1 MSNQKH
7 PSGDGGDQHS
17 EEHHKKESLADQL
30 TGTLTDLTESISQ
43 VRSNRRRASMPPTD
57 TLPVVSAAGS
67 DTPPPPKVLGNG
79 KTSMMHNPVAFGFLM
94 TVGVGLALLAY
105 YIFNN
110 VGALVGWVTGAIF
123 IALGLD
129 PIVRRLEAWG
139 IKRNIGVIVV
149 LAGFAG
155 AVAALVM
162 SIGPIISEQASK
174 FVQYAPN
181 IYQNTIDS
189 DWYHELD
196 QRFNISSWVNENV
209 PKFLESTFSSSQVNS
224 FMSSLLSAGS
234 TLAQSV
240 TGVIIVLFLSLYFL
254 TSMNT
259 IKAWGVRLAP
269 GSKRARVKYI
279 TDKIT
284 DSVGNYVMG
293 QAMVAICNAL
303 FAFFTMLFLGFSF
316 PQLMAIVILILA
328 FIPLVGG
335 VVALI
340 LTSLILLTQ
349 GWSMAL
355 WFAVAYFLY
364 LQVEAYLISPRI
376 MARAVSVPAGVA
388 IISVAAGGAL
398 WGVLGALIAI
408 PAAASMLILVREV
421 FIPRQ
426 AHVWCCRWAAARSSS
441 G

>member
-57 TLPVVSAAGS
+57 TLPVVSAAGN

-426 AHVWCCRWAAARSSS
+426 DQL
-441 G
+441 

>member
-57 TLPVVSAAGS
+57 TLPVVSAAGN

-79 KTSMMHNPVAFGFLM
+79 KASMMHNPVAFGFLM

-129 PIVRRLEAWG
+129 PIVRRLESWG
-139 IKRNIGVIVV
+139 IKRGIGVIAVV
-149 LAGFAG
+149 AGFAG
-155 AVAALVM
+155 AVTGLVM

-174 FVQYAPN
+174 FIQYAPG

-196 QRFNISSWVNENV
+196 QRFNISTWVNENV
-209 PKFLESTFSSSQVNS
+209 PKFLESTFSSSQVNG
-224 FMSSLLSAGS
+224 FMSSLVSAGS

-254 TSMNT
+254 TSMDT

-269 GSKRARVKYI
+269 ASKRVRVKYI

-284 DSVGNYVMG
+284 ESVGNYVMG
-293 QAMVAICNAL
+293 QALVAILNAL
-303 FAFFTMLFLGFSF
+303 FAFFIMLFLGFSF
-316 PQLMAIVILILA
+316 PQLMALVVMILA

-335 VVALI
+335 VIALI

-349 GWSMAL
+349 GWSLAL

-376 MARAVSVPAGVA
+376 MARAVSVPTGIA

-408 PAAASMLILVREV
+408 PVAASMLILIREV

-426 AHVWCCRWAAARSSS
+426 DQI
-441 G
+441 

>member
-79 KTSMMHNPVAFGFLM
+79 KTSMMHSPVAFGFLM

-408 PAAASMLILVREV
+408 PVAASMLILVREV

-426 AHVWCCRWAAARSSS
+426 DQL
-441 G
+441 

>member
-7 PSGDGGDQHS
+7 LSGDGGDQHS

-426 AHVWCCRWAAARSSS
+426 DQL
-441 G
+441 

>member
-67 DTPPPPKVLGNG
+67 DAPPPPKVLGNG

-303 FAFFTMLFLGFSF
+303 FAFFAMLFLGFSF

-355 WFAVAYFLY
+355 WFAVVYFLY
-364 LQVEAYLISPRI
+364 LQVESYLISPRI

-408 PAAASMLILVREV
+408 PVAASMLILVREV

-426 AHVWCCRWAAARSSS
+426 DQL
-441 G
+441 

>member
-376 MARAVSVPAGVA
+376 MARAVLVPAGVA

-426 AHVWCCRWAAARSSS
+426 DQL
-441 G
+441 

>member
-155 AVAALVM
+155 AVTALVM
-162 SIGPIISEQASK
+162 SIGPIISEQATK

-335 VVALI
+335 VMALI

-426 AHVWCCRWAAARSSS
+426 DQL
-441 G
+441 

>member
-30 TGTLTDLTESISQ
+30 TGTLTELTESISQ

-57 TLPVVSAAGS
+57 TLPVVPAAGS

-426 AHVWCCRWAAARSSS
+426 DQL
-441 G
+441 

>member
-7 PSGDGGDQHS
+7 LSGDGGEQHS

-79 KTSMMHNPVAFGFLM
+79 KTCMMHNPVAFGFLM

-181 IYQNTIDS
+181 IYQNVLNS

-196 QRFNISSWVNENV
+196 QQFNISTWVNENV
-209 PKFLESTFSSSQVNS
+209 PKFLESTFSSSQVNG

-254 TSMNT
+254 SSMDT

-269 GSKRARVKYI
+269 GSKRTRVKYI

-293 QAMVAICNAL
+293 QALVAVCNAL
-303 FAFFTMLFLGFSF
+303 FAFFTMLFLGFNF

-335 VVALI
+335 VAALI
-340 LTSLILLTQ
+340 LTSLVLLTQ

-355 WFAVAYFLY
+355 WFAIVYFLY
-364 LQVEAYLISPRI
+364 LQVESYLISPRI

-408 PAAASMLILVREV
+408 PVAASMLILIREV

-426 AHVWCCRWAAARSSS
+426 DQL
-441 G
+441 

>member
-162 SIGPIISEQASK
+162 SIGPIISEQATK

-349 GWSMAL
+349 GWSLAL

-426 AHVWCCRWAAARSSS
+426 DQL
-441 G
+441 

>member
-17 EEHHKKESLADQL
+17 EEHNKKESLADQL

-303 FAFFTMLFLGFSF
+303 FAFFAMLFLGFSF

-426 AHVWCCRWAAARSSS
+426 DQL
-441 G
+441 

>member
-149 LAGFAG
+149 LAGFAS

-408 PAAASMLILVREV
+408 PVAASMLILIREV

-426 AHVWCCRWAAARSSS
+426 DQL
-441 G
+441 

>member
-340 LTSLILLTQ
+340 LTSLILLTP

-426 AHVWCCRWAAARSSS
+426 DQL
-441 G
+441 

>member
-57 TLPVVSAAGS
+57 TLPVVSATGS

-162 SIGPIISEQASK
+162 SIGPIISEQATK

-426 AHVWCCRWAAARSSS
+426 DQL
-441 G
+441 

>member
-17 EEHHKKESLADQL
+17 EERHKKESLADQL

-426 AHVWCCRWAAARSSS
+426 DQL
-441 G
+441 

>member
-7 PSGDGGDQHS
+7 PTGDGGDQHS

-149 LAGFAG
+149 LAGFAS

-303 FAFFTMLFLGFSF
+303 FAFFAMLFLGFSF

-426 AHVWCCRWAAARSSS
+426 DQL
-441 G
+441 

>member
-162 SIGPIISEQASK
+162 SSGPIISEQASK

-426 AHVWCCRWAAARSSS
+426 DQL
-441 G
+441 

>member
-364 LQVEAYLISPRI
+364 LQLEAYLISPRI

-426 AHVWCCRWAAARSSS
+426 DQL
-441 G
+441 

>member
-398 WGVLGALIAI
+398 WGVLGAVIAI

-426 AHVWCCRWAAARSSS
+426 DQL
-441 G
+441 

>member
-303 FAFFTMLFLGFSF
+303 FAFFTMLF

-426 AHVWCCRWAAARSSS
+426 DQL
-441 G
+441 

>member
-57 TLPVVSAAGS
+57 TLPVVSAAGN

-155 AVAALVM
+155 AVTALVM
-162 SIGPIISEQASK
+162 SIGPIISEQATK

-426 AHVWCCRWAAARSSS
+426 DQL
-441 G
+441 

>member
-196 QRFNISSWVNENV
+196 QRFSISSWVNENV

-355 WFAVAYFLY
+355 WFAIVYFLY
-364 LQVEAYLISPRI
+364 LQVESYLISPRI

-408 PAAASMLILVREV
+408 PVAASMLILIREV

-426 AHVWCCRWAAARSSS
+426 DQL
-441 G
+441 

>member
-57 TLPVVSAAGS
+57 TLPVVPAAGS

-155 AVAALVM
+155 AVTALVM
-162 SIGPIISEQASK
+162 SIGPIISEQATK

-426 AHVWCCRWAAARSSS
+426 DQL
-441 G
+441 

>member
-196 QRFNISSWVNENV
+196 QRFSISSWVNENV

-355 WFAVAYFLY
+355 WFAVVYFLY
-364 LQVEAYLISPRI
+364 LQVESYLISPRI

-408 PAAASMLILVREV
+408 PVAASMLILVREV

-426 AHVWCCRWAAARSSS
+426 DQL
-441 G
+441 

>member
-7 PSGDGGDQHS
+7 PTGDGGDQHS

-426 AHVWCCRWAAARSSS
+426 DQL
-441 G
+441 

>member
-7 PSGDGGDQHS
+7 PTGDGGDQHS
-17 EEHHKKESLADQL
+17 EEHHKKESLANQL

-426 AHVWCCRWAAARSSS
+426 DQL
-441 G
+441 

>member
-284 DSVGNYVMG
+284 ESVGNYVMG

-426 AHVWCCRWAAARSSS
+426 DQL
-441 G
+441 

>member
-17 EEHHKKESLADQL
+17 EEHNKKESLADQL

-426 AHVWCCRWAAARSSS
+426 DQL
-441 G
+441 

>member
-79 KTSMMHNPVAFGFLM
+79 KTSMMHNPIAFGFLM

-426 AHVWCCRWAAARSSS
+426 DQL
-441 G
+441 

>member
-129 PIVRRLEAWG
+129 PIVRRLEDWG

-149 LAGFAG
+149 LAGFAS

-408 PAAASMLILVREV
+408 PVAASMLILIREV

-426 AHVWCCRWAAARSSS
+426 DQL
-441 G
+441 

>member
-7 PSGDGGDQHS
+7 PTGDGGDQHS

-162 SIGPIISEQASK
+162 SIGPIISEQATK

-426 AHVWCCRWAAARSSS
+426 DQL
-441 G
+441 

>member
-43 VRSNRRRASMPPTD
+43 VRSNRRRASMPPTA
-57 TLPVVSAAGS
+57 TLPVVPAAGS

-426 AHVWCCRWAAARSSS
+426 DQL
-441 G
+441 

>member
-57 TLPVVSAAGS
+57 TLPVVPAAGNG
-67 DTPPPPKVLGNG
+67 TPPPPKVLGNG

-155 AVAALVM
+155 AVTALVM
-162 SIGPIISEQASK
+162 SIGPIISEQATK

-426 AHVWCCRWAAARSSS
+426 DQL
-441 G
+441 

>member
-57 TLPVVSAAGS
+57 TLPVVSAAGN
-67 DTPPPPKVLGNG
+67 DTPPPPKVIGNG
-79 KTSMMHNPVAFGFLM
+79 KASMMHNPVAFGFLM

-129 PIVRRLEAWG
+129 PIVRRLESWG
-139 IKRNIGVIVV
+139 IKRGIGVIAV

-155 AVAALVM
+155 AVTGLVM
-162 SIGPIISEQASK
+162 TIGPVISEQASK
-174 FVQYAPN
+174 FIQYAPG
-181 IYQNTIDS
+181 IYQNVLDS

-196 QRFNISSWVNENV
+196 QRFSISSWVNENV

-224 FMSSLLSAGS
+224 FMSSLVSAGS

-254 TSMNT
+254 TSMDT

-269 GSKRARVKYI
+269 ASKRVRVKYI

-284 DSVGNYVMG
+284 ESVGNYVMG
-293 QAMVAICNAL
+293 QALVAVLNA
-303 FAFFTMLFLGFSF
+303 FVAFLIMAFVGFRF
-316 PQLMAIVILILA
+316 PQLMALVVMILA

-335 VVALI
+335 VIALV

-349 GWSMAL
+349 DWSLAL
-355 WFAVAYFLY
+355 WFSVAYFLY

-408 PAAASMLILVREV
+408 PVAASMLILVREV

-426 AHVWCCRWAAARSSS
+426 DQL
-441 G
+441 

>member
-162 SIGPIISEQASK
+162 SIGPIISEQATK

-355 WFAVAYFLY
+355 WFAAAYFLY

-426 AHVWCCRWAAARSSS
+426 DQL
-441 G
+441 